1 MSASVR
7 GPHPSGRQGPAVAR
21 AARAVL
27 LGVALA
33 ALGGCAVAPR
43 PLTAEETEARI
54 DRDLTA
60 LFAAQA
66 PIAGP
71 VAMEE
76 AMARAILY
84 NLDNRVRVMEQALAQ
99 RQLDLSRWD
108 MLPQVLASAGIESR
122 SNTSASSSEDVE
134 TGEESLTTSTSLDDD
149 RLVADLTFVFNVL
162 DFGVSYFNARQ
173 QADRTLIAR
182 ERQRRVVHGIIQ
194 DVRSAYW
201 RAVAAERLIDRIDP
215 LLERVEAARA
225 DAQTIQRLR
234 LRSPLEALD
243 YQRTVLDTL
252 SRLQDLRSRLA
263 LAKTELAA
271 LMNMPLDANFS
282 LAVPDPEGQALA
294 DMTLEPA
301 ALERVALAY
310 RPELREESYQA
321 RISADE
327 TRKAIVRLLPGLE
340 IETGPQYD
348 SNSFLL
354 NNAWYEVGLRVTW
367 NLMSVVTGPSR
378 IGFAEAQEEV
388 VEARRQALSM
398 AVLTQLHVAWH
409 SYREAA
415 DRYET
420 AAELYAVESEI
431 LDQLRRRREAGRT
444 GDLEVIGAELD
455 ALVAALRRDLAYA
468 DARNAAGR
476 VFLAV
481 GADPLPATIEA
492 ANVPALTEA
501 IGRTLDGWYRGELNL
516 GPEAAVIAGAAMAN
530 GAAPAATSRPVAAGP
545 AGAGPA
551 GPTPSRPSS
560 GTITTASGASVRLA
574 STAAD
579 RPDGVRTAVPAAE

>member
-7 GPHPSGRQGPAVAR
+7 GPDPAGRQGPAVAR